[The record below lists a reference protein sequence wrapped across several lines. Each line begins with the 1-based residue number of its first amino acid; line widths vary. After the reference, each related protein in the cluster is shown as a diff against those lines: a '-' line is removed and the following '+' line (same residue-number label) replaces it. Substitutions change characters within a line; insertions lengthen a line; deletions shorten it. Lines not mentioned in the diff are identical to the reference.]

1 MLVALCR
8 PFAASRFATPP
19 SNRELADELFVSVE
33 TVKFHL
39 HALFGLFGLADVPQH
54 RKRAALAQH
63 ALELGVV
70 TRRDLVE

>member
-19 SNRELADELFVSVE
+19 SNRELADELYVSVE

-39 HALFGLFGLADVPQH
+39 HSLFGLFGLADVPQH
-54 RKRAALAQH
+54 RKRAALAQR
-63 ALELGVV
+63 ALEHGVV
-70 TRRDLVE
+70 TQRELLG